1 MTTLSAKHIL
11 LMAGSALML
20 MACGGGG
27 GSSSTPVATPPPP
40 PPPPPTGGG
49 GTQTPVSVTL
59 SGTLTFDRV
68 PFGPT
73 DTGLNFNATTQ
84 MPIRFAPVE
93 LVSGT
98 TVLDTTVSD
107 ENGDYSF
114 TVDSGQNVSVRV
126 RSEIQQSAGNAID
139 LQILDNTS
147 NFALYALQGSTS
159 EVPRT
164 DQTRDLNAGSG
175 WGGSSYTS
183 TRAAAP
189 FAIMDSIYTSMAD
202 FIAVDSDVNFPAL
215 EVLWSINNR
224 PEPGNIEAGQ
234 VTTSFF
240 QVMNGVPTLVILGAE
255 NVDTDEFDAHVVI
268 HEFGHYFESAISR
281 SDSIGGPHTANDLLD
296 SRVAF
301 GEGFGNAIS
310 GIILEDPLYRD
321 SFMPQQ
327 SVDFDI
333 DVENNSLG
341 AQGWYSESS
350 VQSILY
356 DIFDSDDD
364 GPDTVSLGLAPIYN
378 TLVSESYRNTDAFT
392 NIFSFI
398 SEFDNQPGVTPS
410 DISPLLAFQNINS
423 RETFGAGE
431 TNNGGVPD
439 QLPVYLTVATDGTPT
454 NFCSRELPTSF
465 NDGRSGGIQ
474 NKHGNRRFLRLD
486 VAASDTFRFEMSNT
500 SGPGT
505 PQPQFIIF
513 ERGEFVTGFNNT
525 GNIAVDINLEAGSY
539 VIEALDLRNGPDGP
553 GVDACYN
560 FTIQ

>member
-40 PPPPPTGGG
+40 PPPTGGG

-68 PFGPT
+68 PFGPLQ
-73 DTGLNFNATTQ
+73 TGLNFDAATQ

-202 FIAVDSDVNFPAL
+202 FIAVDSAVNFPAL
-215 EVLWSINNR
+215 DVLWSINNR

-240 QVMNGVPTLVILGAE
+240 QVMSTGPTLVILGAE
-255 NVDTDEFDAHVVI
+255 DVDTDEFDSHVVI

-281 SDSIGGPHTANDLLD
+281 SDSIGGPHAADDLLD

-301 GEGFGNAIS
+301 GEGFGNALS
-310 GIILEDPLYRD
+310 GIIMGDPLYRD
-321 SFMPQQ
+321 SFTAQQ
-327 SVDFDI
+327 GRDFII
-333 DVENNSLG
+333 DVEDNAFG
-341 AQGWYSESS
+341 TQGWYSEAS

-378 TLVSESYRNTDAFT
+378 TLVSENYRNTAAFT

-398 SEFDNQPGVTPS
+398 AEFDNQPGVTPS

-431 TNNGGVPD
+431 TDNGGLPD

-454 NFCSRELPTSF
+454 NFCSRESVAGNRT
-465 NDGRSGGIQ
+465 GRTQ
-474 NKHGNRRFLRLD
+474 NKHGNHRFLRFD

-505 PQPQFIIF
+505 PEPQFVIF

-525 GNIAVDINLEAGSY
+525 GNTVSVDINLEAGSY
-539 VIEALDLRNGPDGP
+539 VIDALDLRNGSDGP

>member
-68 PFGPT
+68 PFGPLQ
-73 DTGLNFNATTQ
+73 TGLNFDAATQ

-202 FIAVDSDVNFPAL
+202 FIAVDSAVNFPAL
-215 EVLWSINNR
+215 DVLWSINNR

-240 QVMNGVPTLVILGAE
+240 QVMSTGPTLVILGAE
-255 NVDTDEFDAHVVI
+255 DVDTDEFDSHVVI

-281 SDSIGGPHTANDLLD
+281 SDSIGGPHAADDLLD

-301 GEGFGNAIS
+301 GEGFGNALS
-310 GIILEDPLYRD
+310 GIIMGDPLYRD
-321 SFMPQQ
+321 SFTAQQ
-327 SVDFDI
+327 GRDFII
-333 DVENNSLG
+333 DVEDNDFG
-341 AQGWYSESS
+341 TQGWYSEAS

-378 TLVSESYRNTDAFT
+378 TLVSENYRNTAAFT

-398 SEFDNQPGVTPS
+398 AEFDNQPGVTPS

-431 TNNGGVPD
+431 TDNGGLPD

-454 NFCSRELPTSF
+454 NFCSRESVAGNRT
-465 NDGRSGGIQ
+465 GRTQ
-474 NKHGNRRFLRLD
+474 NKHGNHRFLRFD

-505 PQPQFIIF
+505 PEPQFIIF

-525 GNIAVDINLEAGSY
+525 GNIDVDINLEAGSY
-539 VIEALDLRNGPDGP
+539 VIDALDLRNGSDGP

>member
-1 MTTLSAKHIL
+1 
-11 LMAGSALML
+11 MAGSALML

-40 PPPPPTGGG
+40 PPPTGGG

-59 SGTLTFDRV
+59 SGNLTFDRV
-68 PFGPT
+68 PFGPLR
-73 DTGLNFNATTQ
+73 TGLNFDATTQ

-107 ENGDYSF
+107 ENGDYAF

-126 RSEIQQSAGNAID
+126 LSEIQQSAGNAID

-164 DQTRDLNAGSG
+164 DQIRDLNAGSG

-202 FIAVDSDVNFPAL
+202 FIAIDSDVNFPAL
-215 EVLWSINNR
+215 EVFWSINNR
-224 PEPGNIEAGQ
+224 PEPGDIEAGQ

-240 QVMNGVPTLVILGAE
+240 QVMNTGPTLVILGAE
-255 NVDTDEFDAHVVI
+255 NVDTDEFDSHVVI

-281 SDSIGGPHTANDLLD
+281 SDSIGGPHTADDLLD

-301 GEGFGNAIS
+301 GEGFGNALS

-321 SFMPQQ
+321 SSRSQQ
-327 SVDFDI
+327 SDDFVI
-333 DVENNSLG
+333 DVEDNAFG
-341 AQGWYSESS
+341 TQGTEGWYSEAS

-378 TLVSESYRNTDAFT
+378 TLVSENYRNTAAFT

-398 SEFDNQPGVTPS
+398 AEFENQPDVTPS
-410 DISPLLAFQNINS
+410 DISPILAFQNINS
-423 RETFGAGE
+423 RESFGAGE
-431 TNNGGVPD
+431 TNNGGFPD

-454 NFCSRELPTSF
+454 NFCSRESAAT
-465 NDGRSGGIQ
+465 NRSGRVQ
-474 NKHGNRRFLRLD
+474 NKHGNHRFLRFD

-505 PQPQFIIF
+505 PEPQFVIF

-525 GNIAVDINLEAGSY
+525 GNTVSVDINLEAGSY
-539 VIEALDLRNGPDGP
+539 VIDAIDLRNGFNGP